1 MLLLGWVYL
10 FFAGTPVVG
19 LIVTAAVYFFVI
31 LVDNTFARLKWPAA
45 IKSAWI
51 VTLVLGF
58 GNILVL
64 SALR

>member
-1 MLLLGWVYL
+1 
-10 FFAGTPVVG
+10 VG